1 MRINLLNSQSIFR
14 PQMQNPMQSTIG
26 QLQNS
31 GLQKV
36 FQQAN
41 ANYVDKRN
49 HDTVDLSKKAL
60 EILEASKTEETEP
73 DQKAILNTQAEPDQI
88 AIFGYQKYPPGISK
102 EEWAENSILEQRN
115 GIKTYS
121 DLVDYAKSKLQF
133 TMSKIEELENY
144 LNGTGTHSDPNMTKD
159 LAETYLHNY
168 KQSIQSDYTDILSM
182 QYGGHRFL
190 ADEFDELSGGQ
201 ASQATENLLNSISAE
216 SLGLSNLSDDPQEIM
231 KALEN
236 ASKILDGMNQKVEE
250 AYSQLTGGKQFTEP
264 ARSSALFRGDTPMD
278 YFENEMEQPYRII
291 NTNRMK
297 FTGQTLDLLDNE
309 QMKFID

>member
-1 MRINLLNSQSIFR
+1 MKIYPLNSQSIFR
-14 PQMQNPMQSTIG
+14 PQMQNPTQSTIG

-41 ANYVDKRN
+41 ANYISKRN
-49 HDTVDLSKKAL
+49 YDTIDLSKKAL
-60 EILEASKTEETEP
+60 EILETRETEKTEP
-73 DQKAILNTQAEPDQI
+73 DQK
-88 AIFGYQKYPPGISK
+88 AIFGYQKYPSGISK
-102 EEWAENSILEQRN
+102 EEWAENSISEQRD

-168 KQSIQSDYTDILSM
+168 KQSIQSDYTDILGM

-190 ADEFDELSGGQ
+190 VDEFDELSGGR
-201 ASQATENLLNSISAE
+201 ASEVMENLLNSISAD
-216 SLGLSNLSDDPQEIM
+216 SLGLSNLSGDPKEIM
-231 KALEN
+231 EALEN
-236 ASKILDGMNQKVEE
+236 ASKILDEMNQKVED
-250 AYSQLTGGKQFTEP
+250 AYAQLTGGKQFTEP
-264 ARSSALFRGDTPMD
+264 ARSSALFRGNTPMN
-278 YFENEMEQPYRII
+278 YFASQVEKPYRIVD
-291 NTNRMK
+291 TAQMK
-297 FTGQTLDLLDNE
+297 FIGQTLDLLDTE
-309 QMKFID
+309 